1 MLRISSN
8 SVLPF
13 KETHRWCFRANVFSC
28 FSLFPNF
35 EIFFCHRLDFFFL
48 LLGRSA
54 VFLYYGRIIRGLFSG
69 FWKPEKWRAEGRRR
83 HTVQLTMPLSS
94 SGCLSSRRSL
104 LLPSEANPL
113 IPVTFAYTSRVVDTE
128 SAVTLTG
135 NVRLTISHAEKCLV
149 LTLGTSRGSS

>member
-28 FSLFPNF
+28 FSCFPTLR
-35 EIFFCHRLDFFFL
+35 FFFLSWIRFFFL

-69 FWKPEKWRAEGRRR
+69 FWKPEKWKAEGRRR
-83 HTVQLTMPLSS
+83 HTVQLMMHLSS
-94 SGCLSSRRSL
+94 SGCLSSRPSL
-104 LLPSEANPL
+104 LLPSKANPL
-113 IPVTFAYTSRVVDTE
+113 IPITCYI
-128 SAVTLTG
+128 
-135 NVRLTISHAEKCLV
+135 RLHLQ
-149 LTLGTSRGSS
+149 GRRH